1 MDHLDDMFNMEEE
14 VLFHHLL
21 NSVSWPKT
29 GQKKIFLADCSAIED
44 FFVESPHVVMKMIDQ
59 KKIINAQTIFFSKG
73 IPKTDTDESTTN
85 EKIYENQNH
94 KKEKGI
100 HQVQRFHLLMI
111 LSSMVRMTSWAS
123 GLFFFFFWL
132 GSLVRVGWWLRLGEE
147 GAAWGSGWLALLEL
161 LSDMGFG

>member
-1 MDHLDDMFNMEEE
+1 MDHLDDIFNMEEE

-21 NSVSWPKT
+21 NSVSWPTT

-44 FFVESPHVVMKMIDQ
+44 FFVESPHVVMKTIDQ
-59 KKIINAQTIFFSKG
+59 KKNYKCTNNFFSKG

-100 HQVQRFHLLMI
+100 HQVQWFHLLMFP
-111 LSSMVRMTSWAS
+111 SSMVRMTSQAAGS
-123 GLFFFFFWL
+123 FFFFC
-132 GSLVRVGWWLRLGEE
+132 
-147 GAAWGSGWLALLEL
+147 WLAWI
-161 LSDMGFG
+161 GG

>member
-1 MDHLDDMFNMEEE
+1 
-14 VLFHHLL
+14 
-21 NSVSWPKT
+21 
-29 GQKKIFLADCSAIED
+29 
-44 FFVESPHVVMKMIDQ
+44 MIDQ
-59 KKIINAQTIFFSKG
+59 KKNYKCTNNFFSKG

-123 GLFFFFFWL
+123 GLFFFFYWL
-132 GSLVRVGWWLRLGEE
+132 GSLVGVGWWLRLGEE

-161 LSDMGFG
+161 SSDMGFG